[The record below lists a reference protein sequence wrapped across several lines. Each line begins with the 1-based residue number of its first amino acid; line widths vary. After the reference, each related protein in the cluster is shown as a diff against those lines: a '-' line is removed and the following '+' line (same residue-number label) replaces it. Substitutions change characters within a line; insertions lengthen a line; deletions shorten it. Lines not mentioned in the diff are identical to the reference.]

1 MIKTLTSALES
12 NRLNNLIVID
22 EPDSILAQA
31 PSNNPYDDN
40 VIAKMGLEE
49 VFRTLI
55 EEYRSRGL
63 GFIII
68 DQTPSNLFRAVTK
81 SPSLKIVFKLDL
93 ECGKFLMLDE
103 KELNYL
109 KNQEQRRA
117 LVFNGASAEEYI
129 IKTLDVETGV

>member
-1 MIKTLTSALES
+1 MIKTLTSAVES
-12 NRLNNLIVID
+12 NQLSNLIVID

-31 PSNNPYDDN
+31 LSNNPYDDN

-81 SPSLKIVFKLDL
+81 SPSLRIVFKLDL
-93 ECGKFLMLDE
+93 ECGKLLTQDI
-103 KELNYL
+103 KELSYL
-109 KNQEQRRA
+109 KNQEKRRA

-129 IKTLDVETGV
+129 IQTLNVESGA